1 MAAVSSLGSTFNTT
15 AGTKSV
21 TATPAVNDLIVII
34 TGATSTGSAD
44 ETTAPTDNNSS
55 GTYSK
60 IVVGQSGSNLGRLI
74 GWVRTALISSAVSTI
89 FTYNP
94 TIGTNTGGG
103 LQVLKVTGMSRTGLS
118 AILQSAKQDS
128 QTAGTTPAPVFAAAV
143 NTANPVIGAVMNAS
157 NPAALTPR
165 SSPAYTER
173 TDVGYATPT
182 TGRETMT
189 IDSGETATT
198 ITWGGTSATLFGD
211 IVMELDISA
220 PPAITYPQL
229 EHANGRGSFRGVN
242 LGTR

>member
-1 MAAVSSLGSTFNTT
+1 MAAVSSLGVTFNTT

-21 TATPAVNDLIVII
+21 TTTPAVNDLIVII

-60 IVVGQSGSNLGRLI
+60 VVVGVSGSNLGRLI
-74 GWVRTALISSAVSTI
+74 GWVRTALISSAVSTV

-94 TIGTNTGGG
+94 LVGTNTGGG
-103 LQVLKVTGMSRTGLS
+103 LQVLKITGMTNVDLA
-118 AILQSAKQDS
+118 AIQQSAKQDS
-128 QTAGTTPAPVFAAAV
+128 QTGGTTPAPVFAAAV
-143 NTANPVIGAVMNAS
+143 NTVNPVIGAVMNAS

-182 TGRETMT
+182 TGLETMT
-189 IDSGETATT
+189 INSGETATT
-198 ITWGGTSATLFGD
+198 ITWGGTSPTLFGD
-211 IVMELDISA
+211 IVMELSTTDILMGQGA
-220 PPAITYPQL
+220 L
-229 EHANGRGSFRGVN
+229 
-242 LGTR
+242 